1 MAVTVTTNLPDFK
14 RQMRELGQDFE
25 RKVFRA
31 GTSAAATVFRKLAV
45 NEAPVLK
52 RPKKGAVAGLLRRA
66 VYVKRARAPSGT
78 EHYFVGVRQGKS
90 ARARKG
96 GSLDAYYWRW
106 VHEGHLAR
114 GPGSKIKGGR
124 RRSSLERRR
133 LNASGAKR
141 VPGNPF
147 LARAFARGKDAALNA
162 FTERVTKRIAL
173 ENRKR
178 TT

>member
-31 GTSAAATVFRKLAV
+31 GTAAAAGVFKKQGIS
-45 NEAPVLK
+45 EAPVLK
-52 RPKKGAVAGLLRRA
+52 RPKKGAVYGLLRRA
-66 VYVKRARAPSGT
+66 IYVKRARAPSGT
-78 EHYFVGVRQGKS
+78 ERYFVGVRQGKR
-90 ARARKG
+90 ARGRKG

-124 RRSSLERRR
+124 RRSALERRR
-133 LNASGAKR
+133 LGASGAKR

-147 LARAFARGKDAALNA
+147 LARAFAQGKDAALKA
-162 FTERVTKRIAL
+162 FTDRVTKRIDQ